1 MNKNLAVFALVT
13 LTLCSVAS
21 YAAPSV
27 LADWLIDRSGT
38 LVKVDGTVLGDNSGS
53 GSSNSGSSG
62 SDDSNSDRDEDEN
75 EVSASTSPATTT
87 SNTEVHTSPSSRPED
102 RKNPAA
108 TKLEMARRLEL
119 EKKQKLLNTQIE
131 ARKKL
136 QQKNGTRTTT
146 EIKHEDGVE
155 LIHQELRDQKGE
167 LLKTQE
173 ARLDEGETLHIEQE
187 NERGEIEKVRINAVK
202 DGRFELMKNNIK
214 THSDLDIKVGEKNDI
229 SVTLPNGTTKEI
241 SLPDKAL
248 ERLVSNGIIAPLSD
262 TDSPTDYELSTGKSG
277 DLVYSVKD
285 AVIEKKWG
293 PFRFKTHANVE
304 VAASDSEESGTTT
317 GDVVS
322 EEITDKNPFVRF
334 FARLAK

>member
-13 LTLCSVAS
+13 LTFCSVAT
-21 YAAPSV
+21 YNAPSV
-27 LADWLIDRSGT
+27 LADWLIDRSGA
-38 LVKVDGTVLGDNSGS
+38 LVKVDGAVLGDNSGS

-62 SDDSNSDRDEDEN
+62 KDDSNSNRSEDEN
-75 EVSASTSPATTT
+75 EDSASASPATTI

-102 RKNPAA
+102 RNNPAA
-108 TKLEMARRLEL
+108 AKLEMAKRLEL

-136 QQKNGTRTTT
+136 QQKSGTRTTT

-155 LIHQELRDQKGE
+155 LIHQEIRDQKGE

-173 ARLDEGETLHIEQE
+173 ARLGEGETLHIEQE
-187 NERGEIEKVRINAVK
+187 NEQGEFEKVRINQAK
-202 DGRFELMKNNIK
+202 DGRFELTKNNLK
-214 THSDLDIKVGEKNDI
+214 THSDLDLQVGEKNDI
-229 SVTLPNGTTKEI
+229 SVTLPNGKVKEI

-248 ERLVSNGIIAPLSD
+248 ERLISSGVIASMSD
-262 TDSPTDYELSTGKSG
+262 TDSPTDYELSTGQSG
-277 DLVYSVKD
+277 EPVYSVKD
-285 AVIEKKWG
+285 ALVQKQWG
-293 PFRFKTHANVE
+293 PFKFKTRANVE